1 MVADNI
7 PTKECPNKC
16 QICQDT
22 MSDAQEFYDFRAFT
36 GNWYGSWCDGCVS
49 CWRAHGVGLGIGKG
63 QRYERQEDAY
73 FVQTAGGRFTGGG

>member
-1 MVADNI
+1 MDNI

-36 GNWYGSWCDGCVS
+36 GNWYDGCVS
-49 CWRAHGVGLGIGKG
+49 CWCAHGVGLGVGKG
-63 QRYERQEDAY
+63 QRYERQEDAKSDPA
-73 FVQTAGGRFTGGG
+73 FLQTAGGRFTGGS